1 MSKDV
6 PRDDKGIRQARD
18 RNIVKIY
25 TYIGIG
31 GVFLSILIYLLFNNY
46 ILLKEI
52 AELHEG
58 RKDEILVYLPSD
70 LYVAVGQSMELYNN
84 EVIWAGNMDNYHVT
98 WNCELGRNLER
109 KYSLTALEEN
119 IGVWE
124 LELSVYDNNMEPIYN
139 QTVNLHI
146 VADNIPE
153 GIRILNIGDSLS
165 STSIWYERVRELSS
179 YKISFV
185 GTRGY
190 EECMHEGRP
199 GFAAGSYLADIGY
212 EQDGETVHPFWNP
225 NERRFDY
232 QYYKDTY
239 NIEPDVVQIWLGV
252 NGMKLD
258 PADNAGAIKTI
269 VDSVRQDDPK
279 IPIYIVNTPYLSD
292 QDGIGYQQDVYGYIV
307 LQGTWKLEEDRKI
320 MNLML
325 ELEKELGSYQ
335 FVYFI
340 PAAIMHDS
348 ENNYKILTVP
358 VNPES
363 ADLCDTVV
371 ESVHPEEAGYRQI
384 ASCMYSVYCGTMD
397 AGLLE

>member
-1 MSKDV
+1 M
-6 PRDDKGIRQARD
+6 PRVDNEIKQAEK
-18 RNIVKIY
+18 RNIVKMY
-25 TYIGIG
+25 AFIGMG
-31 GVFLSILIYLLFNNY
+31 GVFLSILIYLVFSNY
-46 ILLKEI
+46 SLKREM
-52 AELHEG
+52 AGLQEG
-58 RKDEILVYLPSD
+58 RRDEILVYLPSD
-70 LYVAVGQSMELYNN
+70 LYVAAGQSMELYNN
-84 EVIWAGNMDNYHVT
+84 EVIWAGNMDNYHVS
-98 WNCELGRNLER
+98 WNCELGQNLAR

-124 LELSVYDNNMEPIYN
+124 LELNVYDNNMKPVYN
-139 QTVNLHI
+139 RTVNLHI

-165 STSIWYERVRELSS
+165 STGIWYERVRELSS
-179 YKISFV
+179 GKISFV

-199 GFAAGSYLADIGY
+199 GFAAGSYLSEIGY
-212 EQDGETVHPFWNP
+212 ERDGETVHPFWNP
-225 NERRFDY
+225 EEGRFDY

-239 NIEPDVVQIWLGV
+239 NIDPDVVQIWLGV

-258 PADNAGAIKTI
+258 PADNAKAIKTI
-269 VDSVRQDDPK
+269 VDSVRQDDPE
-279 IPIYIVNTPYLSD
+279 IPIYIVNTPYLSG
-292 QDGIGYQQDVYGYIV
+292 QDGIGYQQDIYGYIV

-325 ELEKELGSYQ
+325 ELEEELGDYRS
-335 FVYFI
+335 VYFI

-348 ENNYKILTVP
+348 ENNYKTLAVP

-363 ADLCDTVV
+363 SGLCDTVV

-384 ASCMYSVYCGTMD
+384 AGCMYGVYCGTMD
-397 AGLLE
+397 GTLPLAE